1 MAMVPQVTL
10 VMKPGCLCQGCQL
23 GERAGYCQKTSG
35 AMFLGSVAKAH
46 LLWEQSGLA
55 SAGITPK
62 TDLNKLLLYVTP

>member
-1 MAMVPQVTL
+1 MARLVAMVPQVTL

-46 LLWEQSGLA
+46 LWDQSGFA
-55 SAGITPK
+55 SAGITHK
-62 TDLNKLLLYVTP
+62 TDPNKLLSM